1 MSRVHRAAAASLGLL
16 LVTSLTA
23 CASETDSYCE
33 DLQAQK
39 QKLADLA
46 LESGKPGKDVL
57 GQTLDVWRD
66 LRDKAPGDI
75 EDEWT
80 TLVFALEGLVD
91 AFHQAGTTPD
101 KFNPAS
107 PPPGVSKQEAQNL
120 RDAAAELASERVRKA
135 GDAVEQHARD
145 VCKVDLGL
153 SS

>member
-1 MSRVHRAAAASLGLL
+1 MRRLARAAAAATGL
-16 LVTSLTA
+16 VMITSLTA
-23 CASETDSYCE
+23 CASDTDRYCA
-33 DLQAQK
+33 DLGEQK

-46 LESGKPGKDVL
+46 RQSGEPGKDVL
-57 GQTLDVWRD
+57 GQTLDVWRG
-66 LRDKAPGDI
+66 LRDEAPGDI

-91 AFHQAGTTPD
+91 AFHRAGTTPGSYD
-101 KFNPAS
+101 PAS
-107 PPPGVSKQEAQNL
+107 PPTGVSEQEQQQIQ
-120 RDAAAELASERVRKA
+120 DAAAELASERVRKA